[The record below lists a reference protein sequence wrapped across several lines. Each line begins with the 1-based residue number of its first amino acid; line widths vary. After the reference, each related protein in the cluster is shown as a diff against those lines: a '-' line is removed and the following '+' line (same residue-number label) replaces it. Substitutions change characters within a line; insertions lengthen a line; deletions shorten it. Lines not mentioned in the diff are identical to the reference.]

1 MNGFFGEPK
10 SLIVGGTDGNSGER
24 GGGGGGSSSAL
35 EQVPLNLVCMH

>member
-1 MNGFFGEPK
+1 VSLRG
-10 SLIVGGTDGNSGER
+10 LIVGGTDGNSGER